1 MPRHPP
7 IALKTLDRSHCQYP
21 SRDFEEIVASAKPL
35 AGLAKRDPEGIVAS
49 AKLCAE
55 PHSNG
60 IGTKRPASR
69 DPFEGAVRQTHHRQG
84 IERPLRQIMALSGH
98 EVRTNLLFTMSN
110 RTGGKRLS
118 LPQTLFTDDFF
129 SWSLLDTST
138 RRSCGSR
145 ARQTATWRPQA
156 TILRI
161 AHWWSR
167 TGSNRRH
174 PACKAGALPAELRP
188 LIVPD
193 RIDRQVTTLRVALFA
208 TILADCAE
216 MVGLGGLEPPTSRL
230 SSARSNQLSYK
241 P

>member
-21 SRDFEEIVASAKPL
+21 PARSQRDRRFSQIPKDFCFSVIRRIIAQRDLEEIVASAQSC
-35 AGLAKRDPEGIVAS
+35 AGLSPDV
-49 AKLCAE
+49 
-55 PHSNG
+55 

-69 DPFEGAVRQTHHRQG
+69 DRFEGAVRQTHHMRE
-84 IERPLRQIMALSGH
+84 IERLPRQITPFSGY
-98 EVRTNLLFTMSN
+98 EVRTNLLFTMSY
-110 RTGGKRLS
+110 RTGGEPRS
-118 LPQTLFTDDFF
+118 SPQIFIRTTLPTGFHLYSTPFF
-129 SWSLLDTST
+129 R
-138 RRSCGSR
+138 RRSDNPCGLRGS
-145 ARQTATWRPQA
+145 

-161 AHWWSR
+161 AKWWSR

-188 LIVPD
+188 LDNTSSKLPLS
-193 RIDRQVTTLRVALFA
+193 RRS
-208 TILADCAE
+208 TILADCE
-216 MVGLGGLEPPTSRL
+216 VVGLGGLEPPTSRL